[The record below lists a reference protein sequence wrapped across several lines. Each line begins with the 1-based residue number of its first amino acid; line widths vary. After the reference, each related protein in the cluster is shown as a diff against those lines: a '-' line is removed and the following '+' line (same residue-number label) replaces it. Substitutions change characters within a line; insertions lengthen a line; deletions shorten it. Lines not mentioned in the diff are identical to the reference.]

1 MIHVTTIVPEML
13 TAYILVRGI
22 LDDRQHVENDIDR
35 FIIFFCTVECRILPF
50 ISQMRRRVPLDHLC

>member
-35 FIIFFCTVECRILPF
+35 FIIFFCTVE
-50 ISQMRRRVPLDHLC
+50 